1 MQSAFRL
8 IALVLI
14 AMGAGFSQAHSQEP
28 LGTPTP
34 PPPLDFYDP
43 NPGPYFVFPDR
54 NGELPPAQIE
64 FIDKVVASWS
74 GSNLRAFSICYSQA
88 PDENVD
94 WTPVKVALGNVAA
107 ALKKRAAQAVI
118 FPAAYFCDQR
128 SLAQAN
134 KQSYVQI
141 IGVIQTL

>member
-1 MQSAFRL
+1 MQSVSRL
-8 IALVLI
+8 IAYVLI
-14 AMGAGFSQAHSQEP
+14 AMGAGFSQAHSQEF
-28 LGTPTP
+28 LDTS

-88 PDENVD
+88 TDENVD
-94 WTPVKVALGNVAA
+94 WTPVKVALDNVSA
-107 ALKKRAAQAVI
+107 ALKKGAAQVVV
-118 FPAAYFCDQR
+118 FPATYFCDQR
-128 SLAQAN
+128 SSEQAD